1 MKFFSSVTYNDRMSP
16 LDFDL
21 FRKIHILMGVTPDFF
36 EVVLMVSPHSSLSP
50 FVLFIQVY
58 RLTRTRKYSLT
69 PLNTW

>member
-36 EVVLMVSPHSSLSP
+36 EVVLMVSPHPSLYFS
-50 FVLFIQVY
+50 VILI
-58 RLTRTRKYSLT
+58 
-69 PLNTW
+69 